1 MHESVIFNAG
11 IVGTMPRSALI
22 LAGGKGKRFG
32 YKEKAL
38 IEIEGTPVISRI
50 ISTLEPLVDEI
61 IISLRDKHQYD
72 LLAPVTG
79 ELPTAFDEQEGV
91 GPLAGMLSGL
101 KVASYEYIF
110 VTACDM
116 PFPDPKIVELL
127 FSRSKGHDCALIKRK
142 NGSYEPLCAVYRT
155 CLLIPLIEKSI
166 GDNRYFIL
174 SPVFEMNDMVEVD
187 IAEIEKIDPSLA
199 CLQNINTL
207 NDLRAV
213 RNAFSGS

>member
-1 MHESVIFNAG
+1 MRESVIFNAG

-50 ISTLEPLVDEI
+50 INTLEPLVDEI
-61 IISLRDKHQYD
+61 IISLRDKHQYN
-72 LLAPVTG
+72 LLARLTG
-79 ELPTAFDEQEGV
+79 ELPTAFDEYEGV
-91 GPLAGMLSGL
+91 GPLAGILAGL
-101 KVASYEYIF
+101 KTASYEYIF

-127 FSRSKGHDCALIKRK
+127 FSRSQGHDCALIKRK

-155 CLLIPLIEKSI
+155 CLLIPLIEKSMR
-166 GDNRYFIL
+166 DNRYFIL

-207 NDLRAV
+207 DDLRAV
-213 RNAFSGS
+213 RNDFTGS

>member
-1 MHESVIFNAG
+1 
-11 IVGTMPRSALI
+11 MPRSALI

-50 ISTLEPLVDEI
+50 INTLEPLVDET
-61 IISLRDKHQYD
+61 IISLRNRHQYN
-72 LLAPVTG
+72 LLARLTG
-79 ELPTAFDEQEGV
+79 ELPVTFDEYEGV
-91 GPLAGMLSGL
+91 GPLAGMLAGL
-101 KVASYEYIF
+101 KAASYEYIF

-127 FSRSKGHDCALIKRK
+127 FSKAKGHNCALIKRK

-166 GDNRYFIL
+166 RDNRYFIL

-187 IAEIEKIDPSLA
+187 IAEIEKMDPFLA

-207 NDLRAV
+207 DDLRAV
-213 RNAFSGS
+213 RNDFTGS

>member
-1 MHESVIFNAG
+1 
-11 IVGTMPRSALI
+11 MPRSALI

>member
-1 MHESVIFNAG
+1 LRENVIFNAG

-91 GPLAGMLSGL
+91 GPLAGILAGL
-101 KVASYEYIF
+101 KAASYEYIF

-127 FSRSKGHDCALIKRK
+127 FSKSKGHDCALIKRK
-142 NGSYEPLCAVYRT
+142 NGSYEPLCAVYRA

-166 GDNRYFIL
+166 RDNRYFIL

-187 IAEIEKIDPSLA
+187 IAEIEKMDPFFA

-207 NDLRAV
+207 DDLRAV
-213 RNAFSGS
+213 RNDFNGS